1 MIKIPEQKQVVF
13 VGSPY
18 EISVEKVN
26 KNTYRYHLIND
37 DVPIVRHTQKD
48 EPINLNRTSQFVKD
62 CIKQIH
68 GLTTETTEGIIF
80 EYTKAQIG
88 DQVMKTL
95 SFLQDKLDAYISNKA
110 ENDKIQKKQ

>member
-37 DVPIVRHTQKD
+37 DVPIVRHTQK
-48 EPINLNRTSQFVKD
+48 EIAHLNLS
-62 CIKQIH
+62 
-68 GLTTETTEGIIF
+68 
-80 EYTKAQIG
+80 
-88 DQVMKTL
+88 KTV
-95 SFLQDKLDAYISNKA
+95 SNKYTV
-110 ENDKIQKKQ
+110 

>member
-26 KNTYRYHLIND
+26 KNTYRYHLIKD

-48 EPINLNRTSQFVKD
+48 EPINLNRTSQ
-62 CIKQIH
+62 
-68 GLTTETTEGIIF
+68 
-80 EYTKAQIG
+80 
-88 DQVMKTL
+88 
-95 SFLQDKLDAYISNKA
+95 
-110 ENDKIQKKQ
+110 